1 MDPCPE
7 ALPSLLRNLL
17 RQIEGL
23 EKALLYSQGV
33 LVCWLANNQ
42 VRKRLALAAATLLYF
57 PIQRGKHP
65 GPTHSTPQA
74 GPRSEQRFSLTTQ
87 RQTGASE
94 LWSVEDCQDHCQH
107 IWRLQAEL
115 GRHCQLV
122 DQAMPQEHTAAKR
135 LISGRQILGRTMQQ
149 FISQ

>member
-1 MDPCPE
+1 MWNISHRKPTANRQISYPTKTERSPCNWVRQKKKKKKASRGDWCLWKGSASTRKFTWVDPCPE

-23 EKALLYSQGV
+23 KKALLYSQGV

-94 LWSVEDCQDHCQH
+94 L
-107 IWRLQAEL
+107 
-115 GRHCQLV
+115 
-122 DQAMPQEHTAAKR
+122 
-135 LISGRQILGRTMQQ
+135 
-149 FISQ
+149 